1 MKKQIT
7 ATALALSLVLALF
20 ASVGLVSGSGKRAA
34 AEKVSIR
41 VENES
46 GDHAGSGKTGIAES
60 TGNVGT
66 AGKADGLTAGLIKSG
81 GKDAAGGDLVADAGS
96 IGTGSSYKLEIDEK
110 IAALVAD
117 IEDLKE
123 KVKNSGEKDVP
134 VLITGLERVSTSVD
148 SIFDSIERIDGELKS
163 EVKLSGKNETEI
175 KEYRENLQEYRDNL
189 GSFQEEVRAVSEK
202 LEKLNHTWG
211 EDKENTDLRFE
222 QIKTELTGLTESKSA
237 SLMASISGLSEKLY
251 AYMAE
256 GEARFKGLDR
266 QIANLS
272 LRLDVLTEDLNTSNG
287 NTKELIDS
295 LRRGINAAEL
305 AERVVAYAGLA
316 RAKTAGLTLP
326 DAAEGK
332 RGELLAAIDLYE
344 SEITTALD
352 GAENLD
358 ISSLMQIKTKEN
370 VYSRKILEAFYDLL
384 NEATSSRLD
393 ERIDEVSEDLA
404 ETREELA
411 GTEEDLAA
419 TKEDL
424 ENTKEDLASTKD
436 DLAST
441 KEDLA
446 ETKEDLESTKEDLE
460 NTKEDLENT
469 KEDLASGLE
478 SVRNELESAREELS
492 ENFDRAIENAKTELT
507 GSIET
512 EKENAKTERDALA
525 GRLEGLEERLGITY
539 IKGFKIAK
547 ESWESAEG
555 EYFYEIRNA
564 AFTADSH
571 VEVIYT
577 VLPQSRVR
585 YEGDTGYMRIYI
597 ADPADTYVER
607 IMIYNG

>member
-7 ATALALSLVLALF
+7 ATALALSLVLVLF

-34 AEKVSIR
+34 AEKVSTR
-41 VENES
+41 VENERE
-46 GDHAGSGKTGIAES
+46 DNAGSGKTGIAES

-66 AGKADGLTAGLIKSG
+66 TGNADGLTAGFIKSG

-96 IGTGSSYKLEIDEK
+96 IGEGNSYKLEIDEK

-134 VLITGLERVSTSVD
+134 VLITSLERVSTSVD
-148 SIFDSIERIDGELKS
+148 SIFGSIERIDGELKS
-163 EVKLSGKNETEI
+163 EVKLRGKNETDLN
-175 KEYRENLQEYRDNL
+175 EYRDDLQEYREKLQEYRSNL
-189 GSFQEEVRAVSEK
+189 GSFKEEVSLIGEK
-202 LEKLNHTWG
+202 LEKLNDTHG

-251 AYMAE
+251 AYIAE

-316 RAKTAGLTLP
+316 RAKTAGLRLP
-326 DAAEGK
+326 DVAEAK
-332 RGELLAAIDLYE
+332 KGELLAAIDLYE
-344 SEITTALD
+344 SEITTALE
-352 GAENLD
+352 GAADLD

-370 VYSRKILEAFYDLL
+370 VYSRKILEGFYDLL

-393 ERIDEVSEDLA
+393 ERIDEVNADVAETKENLA
-404 ETREELA
+404 E
-411 GTEEDLAA
+411 

-424 ENTKEDLASTKD
+424 ENTKEDLAATKE
-436 DLAST
+436 DLENT

-460 NTKEDLENT
+460 NTKEDL
-469 KEDLASGLE
+469 ASGLE
-478 SVRNELESAREELS
+478 SVRSELESAREELS

-547 ESWESAEG
+547 ESWKEADG

-564 AFTADSH
+564 AFTEKSH
-571 VEVIYT
+571 VEVLYT

-597 ADPADTYVER
+597 ADPADTYIER

>member
-34 AEKVSIR
+34 AEKVSTR

-46 GDHAGSGKTGIAES
+46 GKSAESGKAENTGA
-60 TGNVGT
+60 
-66 AGKADGLTAGLIKSG
+66 
-81 GKDAAGGDLVADAGS
+81 
-96 IGTGSSYKLEIDEK
+96 SSKYKEEIDEK

-123 KVKNSGEKDVP
+123 KVKDAKKEDAP
-134 VLITGLERVSTSVD
+134 ALITGLETVNASID
-148 SIFDSIERIDGELKS
+148 SIFSSIERIDGELES

-175 KEYRENLQEYRDNL
+175 KEYRDDLKEYRENLQEYRNNL
-189 GSFQEEVRAVSEK
+189 GSFKEEVRAVSEK
-202 LEKLNHTWG
+202 LENLNHTWG

-266 QIANLS
+266 QVANLS

-316 RAKTAGLTLP
+316 RAKTAGLRLP
-326 DAAEGK
+326 DVAEAK

-344 SEITTALD
+344 SEITTALE
-352 GAENLD
+352 GAADLD

-370 VYSRKILEAFYDLL
+370 DYSRKILEGFYDLL

-393 ERIDEVSEDLA
+393 ERIDEVNEDLA
-404 ETREELA
+404 ETREELT

-424 ENTKEDLASTKD
+424 AE
-436 DLAST
+436 T

-460 NTKEDLENT
+460 STKEDLENT
-469 KEDLASGLE
+469 KEDLALGLE
-478 SVRNELESAREELS
+478 SVRNELESARDDLAK
-492 ENFDRAIENAKTELT
+492 NFEKAIEDAKTELT

-525 GRLEGLEERLGITY
+525 GRLDGLEERLGITY

-555 EYFYEIRNA
+555 EYFYEIRNS

-571 VEVIYT
+571 VEVLYT

-585 YEGDTGYMRIYI
+585 YEGDKGYMRIYI